1 MAFTINALLVR
12 NRQRAATE
20 GVQAWV
26 DPEGYR
32 EWTASKRRAFEDEVD
47 REMSMTKQS
56 SPATCGFA
64 PLSPDLEVHDRSDLQ
79 ISEPKVRQES
89 LAYLFERCIELI
101 RAHGRDDS

>member
-1 MAFTINALLVR
+1 M
-12 NRQRAATE
+12 
-20 GVQAWV
+20 
-26 DPEGYR
+26 D
-32 EWTASKRRAFEDEVD
+32 ASKRRAFEDEVD
-47 REMSMTKQS
+47 RESMTKQS

-64 PLSPDLEVHDRSDLQ
+64 PLSPDLEEHDRSDLQ